1 MNDRVTRR
9 IFLGAGLALPLVADA
24 WPIDAAAQATPVC
37 PGAKPTRPETEG
49 PYFKRRSPERQS
61 LLEPGIAGR
70 RLILTGSVNTTD
82 CWPVRGALLDFWQ
95 ADTAGLYDNAGF
107 RLRGH
112 QYTGPDGRYRLET
125 VVPGLYGGRT
135 RHLHVKFQVPGGAV
149 LTSQLYFPDEPAN
162 ARDGLF
168 RQALLMT
175 VIEGG
180 DPLRTQFD
188 FTVAI

>member
-9 IFLGAGLALPLVADA
+9 IFLGAGLALPLAEA
-24 WPIDAAAQATPVC
+24 WSEGAAAQPTPAC
-37 PGAKPTRPETEG
+37 PGAKPTQPETEG

-70 RLILTGSVNTTD
+70 RLILTGSVNTTE
-82 CWPVRGALLDFWQ
+82 CRPVPGALLDFWQ
-95 ADTAGLYDNAGF
+95 ADAAGLYDNAGF

-135 RHLHVKFQVPGGAV
+135 RHLHVKVQAPGGAV

-168 RQALLMT
+168 RRALLMT

-180 DPLRTQFD
+180 DPLRTRFD
-188 FTVAI
+188 FAVAI